1 MLEMP
6 YSTEWVEFLIC
17 QYLLLL
23 LLLYQEIW
31 KKKDKKGLLV
41 MQRALRP
48 QLWRFTENHRFMVQK
63 MWRFSYKTTPLSSP
77 DLFDP
82 WDLSLQ
88 YAIKDR
94 ILLLF
99 LYSKSNSS
107 IWRSQD
113 FQSNKWP
120 LKSNVLAQMFL
131 SLILILFDISNVLPT
146 LTLYLYF
153 EGYHLKQKHFLN
165 PSFFSSKGMPMHF
178 DLIILTIHM
187 THKVIASKHRWM
199 LCDWILIY
207 CWKTQL
213 FVHFT
218 LPFVWKVSWTL
229 SSRCILHSHASC
241 SKNLHHH

>member
-1 MLEMP
+1 
-6 YSTEWVEFLIC
+6 
-17 QYLLLL
+17 
-23 LLLYQEIW
+23 
-31 KKKDKKGLLV
+31 

-48 QLWRFTENHRFMVQK
+48 QLWRFTENYRFMVQK

-165 PSFFSSKGMPMHF
+165 QNFLFKGMPMHF
-178 DLIILTIHM
+178 DLIILTIHV
-187 THKVIASKHRWM
+187 THKVTAASKHLNAMW
-199 LCDWILIY
+199 LSCDLLLKNTI
-207 CWKTQL
+207 
-213 FVHFT
+213 FMHFP
-218 LPFVWKVSWTL
+218 LPFDWKVSWVL
-229 SSRCILHSHASC
+229 SSRCTNMLPLQKLPSSLILMQFFKKPIGS
-241 SKNLHHH
+241 

>member
-1 MLEMP
+1 MFKCLKCLTQLSELNSWFA
-6 YSTEWVEFLIC
+6 STCCW
-17 QYLLLL
+17 
-23 LLLYQEIW
+23 LLYQEIW
-31 KKKDKKGLLV
+31 KKKDKKGILV

-48 QLWRFTENHRFMVQK
+48 QLLRFTENYRFMVQK

-131 SLILILFDISNVLPT
+131 SLILILFDILNVLPT

-165 PSFFSSKGMPMHF
+165 QSCFFIQGHANAFWSNHF
-178 DLIILTIHM
+178 DN
-187 THKVIASKHRWM
+187 SY
-199 LCDWILIY
+199 D
-207 CWKTQL
+207 
-213 FVHFT
+213 
-218 LPFVWKVSWTL
+218 P
-229 SSRCILHSHASC
+229 
-241 SKNLHHH
+241 

>member
-23 LLLYQEIW
+23 LYQEIW
-31 KKKDKKGLLV
+31 KKKDKKGILV

-48 QLWRFTENHRFMVQK
+48 QFWRFTENHRFMVQK
-63 MWRFSYKTTPLSSP
+63 MWRFSYKTTPLSSL

-113 FQSNKWP
+113 CQSNKWP

-165 PSFFSSKGMPMHF
+165 QSFFHSR
-178 DLIILTIHM
+178 
-187 THKVIASKHRWM
+187 A
-199 LCDWILIY
+199 CQCILI
-207 CWKTQL
+207 
-213 FVHFT
+213 
-218 LPFVWKVSWTL
+218 
-229 SSRCILHSHASC
+229 
-241 SKNLHHH
+241 